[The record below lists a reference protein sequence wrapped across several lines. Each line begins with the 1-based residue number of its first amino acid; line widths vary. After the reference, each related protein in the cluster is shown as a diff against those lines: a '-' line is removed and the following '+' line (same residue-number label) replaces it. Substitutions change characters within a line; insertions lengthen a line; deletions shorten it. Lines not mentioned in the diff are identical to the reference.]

1 MTYTHMCLRYPTVAR
16 RWDTSES
23 QSSVFSVAP
32 SRFIMLSNKEVRY
45 RGACNT
51 GRKENPSLRDG
62 WTTSLSASCCR
73 SASSFLEGHI
83 IIVVTGST
91 RTLEWC
97 DFIWT
102 NSAMEQRFHVPSVEL
117 LDFLPLSVFASPRLR
132 HLVPDDSH
140 SEKEWIIVSSGYQQ
154 TLICAFWNNFYI
166 FRHLTKAANS
176 LEINMRPSWQQWL
189 AAELTFGLH
198 RISEP
203 GARTSILTSQ
213 HVV

>member
-1 MTYTHMCLRYPTVAR
+1 MCLRYPTVDR

-32 SRFIMLSNKEVRY
+32 SWFIMLSNKKVHY
-45 RGACNT
+45 RGAYNT
-51 GRKENPSLRDG
+51 ERKENPSLRDG
-62 WTTSLSASCCR
+62 WRTDIIPQCVLVLI
-73 SASSFLEGHI
+73 SFLFSWRSHHNCR
-83 IIVVTGST
+83 ST
-91 RTLEWC
+91 RTLPVELC
-97 DFIWT
+97 DFIWS
-102 NSAMEQRFHVPSVEL
+102 NSAMQQRFHVPPVEL
-117 LDFLPLSVFASPRLR
+117 LDLLPFSVFAFLRLR

-154 TLICAFWNNFYI
+154 TLICAFWNIFYI
-166 FRHLTKAANS
+166 FRHLRKAANS

-189 AAELTFGLH
+189 AAELTFGLQ
-198 RISEP
+198 RILEP